1 MEHVEINLYTERLE
15 IRPIHIMD
23 AGFIHQLVNTEGW
36 KRFIGERNINN
47 VPDAM
52 DFISSI
58 WDDPNRSYHVFELKK
73 SRVPVGI
80 ITFLKRKDEK
90 YPDFGFAM
98 LPEFQK
104 KGYATEACEAFLEKI
119 KTLQMHEN
127 IIAIVKPANDR
138 SIHLLN
144 KLGFSFVSNHNKNG
158 ELLAY
163 YGLKEISETNENN

>member
-1 MEHVEINLYTERLE
+1 MELSLKTERLE

-36 KRFIGERNINN
+36 KRFIGERNINS
-47 VPDAM
+47 VTDAV
-52 DFISSI
+52 DFITNI

-73 SRVPVGI
+73 SRVPAGI

-104 KGYATEACEAFLEKI
+104 RAMRL
-119 KTLQMHEN
+119 
-127 IIAIVKPANDR
+127 R
-138 SIHLLN
+138 
-144 KLGFSFVSNHNKNG
+144 
-158 ELLAY
+158 LAR
-163 YGLKEISETNENN
+163 LF

>member
-1 MEHVEINLYTERLE
+1 VELSLKTERLE

-36 KRFIGERNINN
+36 KRFIGERNINS
-47 VPDAM
+47 VTDAM
-52 DFISSI
+52 DFITNI
-58 WDDPNRSYHVFELKK
+58 WDDPNCSYHVFELKK
-73 SRVPVGI
+73 SRVPAGI

-104 KGYATEACEAFLEKI
+104 KGYAIEACEAFLGKI
-119 KTLQMHEN
+119 KASDHYEN
-127 IIAIVKPANDR
+127 IIAIAKPSNER

-144 KLGFSFVSNHNKNG
+144 KLGFTYVGDHARKG
-158 ELLAY
+158 EVLSY
-163 YGLKEISETNENN
+163 YSLRETENINESS